1 MCNMADASKGFT
13 AEPVCSNGGQIFE
26 LFELRCSKPLAEDR
40 KIISLDNVRD
50 GSCDIEY
57 NLHQYHGHYR

>member
-1 MCNMADASKGFT
+1 MTDTSKSFT
-13 AEPVCSNGGQIFE
+13 AESVCPNGGQVFE

-50 GSCDIEY
+50 GSCNIKD
-57 NLHQYHGHYR
+57 NLHQYRGHYQ